1 MAARNRVLRCAAALL
16 VLWSAGWPVL
26 PAEAQETRVSAS
38 LQELVDRAEAG
49 QTVRIPAG
57 EYEGPVVV
65 DKPLRLLAEGD
76 VRLVHRGP
84 EPALRITADGVE
96 VRGLAVDDLE
106 RRDAGTILVEADN
119 VRLAELRIRTAS
131 RAVRLVGADGGEI
144 LDNAV
149 EWAGGNV
156 PVSRRGNGIDLY
168 ESHRNRIAGNT
179 VADMHDGIYLESGD
193 GNVVENN
200 RVDRSRYG
208 IHLMY
213 TGSTVVRG
221 NTGAQNITGIMAM
234 TSHGAEVTGNAFFKQ
249 HENVHSQG
257 ILLFDV
263 RDSLFAENTVEG
275 NRVGFY
281 VEESHGYRIAG
292 NEIRQNF
299 IGVQMI
305 SSTGNVLE
313 GNVFV
318 GNVADAE
325 AVESAGNEFR
335 ENYWDAFAGLD
346 ADGDGR
352 SDLPNPV
359 NPFFLKLTGAV
370 PAFQLFFR
378 SPGMAFLE
386 GLYASGREAWLE
398 DAAPLME
405 PPETA
410 GDGPDGRRPS
420 DAAAGA
426 VGLALLAAAILNI
439 WYWGL
444 RRS

>member
-1 MAARNRVLRCAAALL
+1 MAAQKRVLRGAAAMVLL
-16 VLWSAGWPVL
+16 LSAWPVL
-26 PAEAQETRVSAS
+26 PAKADAQAPAR
-38 LQELVDRAEAG
+38 LQDLIDRAEPG
-49 QTVRIPAG
+49 QTVRVPAG
-57 EYEGPVVV
+57 EYEGPAVI
-65 DKPLRLLAEGD
+65 DKPLRLMAEGD
-76 VRLVHRGP
+76 ARLVHRGP
-84 EPALRITADGVE
+84 QPALHITADGVE
-96 VRGLAVDDLE
+96 VRGLAVDDTE
-106 RRDAGTILVEADN
+106 RRDAGTVLVEADR
-119 VRLAELRIRTAS
+119 VRLADLAVRSAS
-131 RAVRLVGADGGEI
+131 RAVRLGGADNGEI
-144 LDNAV
+144 LDSTI
-149 EWAGGNV
+149 EWAGGDV

-168 ESHRNRIAGNT
+168 ESHRNRIAGN
-179 VADMHDGIYLESGD
+179 AISGMHDGIYIESGD
-193 GNVVENN
+193 GNMVENN

-213 TGSTVVRG
+213 TGGTVVRG

-234 TSHGAEVTGNAFFKQ
+234 TSHGLEVTGNTLIKQ

-263 RDSLFAENTVEG
+263 SDSLFAENTVEG

-281 VEESHGYRIAG
+281 VEESRGNRLAA
-292 NEIRQNF
+292 NEIRQNY

-305 SSTGNVLE
+305 SANGNLLE
-313 GNVFV
+313 RNVFA

-325 AVESAGNEFR
+325 AVNSGNNEVR
-335 ENYWDAFAGLD
+335 ENHWDAFLGLD

-352 SDLPNPV
+352 SDLPNPI
-359 NPFFLKLTGAV
+359 NPFFLKLTGSV

-378 SPGMAFLE
+378 SPGMVFLE
-386 GLYASGREAWLE
+386 GLYAAGRDGWLS

-410 GDGPDGRRPS
+410 GAGPDGRRPAN
-420 DAAAGA
+420 AAAGA
-426 VGLALLAAAILNI
+426 LGLALLAAAVINI

>member
-1 MAARNRVLRCAAALL
+1 MTARKRWLRGAAALL
-16 VLWSAGWPVL
+16 ALLAVCPVR
-26 PAEAQETRVSAS
+26 PAAAQDARESAS

-49 QTVRIPAG
+49 GTLWIPAG
-57 EYEGPVVV
+57 EYQGPVVV
-65 DKPLRLLAEGD
+65 DKPLRLLAKVG
-76 VRLVHRGP
+76 VRLVHGGP
-84 EPALRITADGVE
+84 EPALRITAEGVE
-96 VRGLAVDDLE
+96 IRGIVVEDTE

-119 VRLAELRIRTAS
+119 VRLAELTIRTAS

-144 LDNAV
+144 LGNAI

-168 ESHRNRIAGNT
+168 GSNRNRIAGNT
-179 VADMHDGIYLESGD
+179 VSGMHDGIYVENGD

-200 RVDRSRYG
+200 RIDRSRYG

-213 TGSTVVRG
+213 TGQTVVCG
-221 NTGAQNITGIMAM
+221 NTGTQNITGIMAM
-234 TSHGAEVTGNAFFKQ
+234 TSHGADVTGNAFTKQ

-263 RDSLFAENTVEG
+263 RDSLFADNTVEG

-281 VEESHGYRIAG
+281 VEESHGNRIAG
-292 NEIRQNF
+292 NAIRQNY
-299 IGVQMI
+299 IGVQI
-305 SSTGNVLE
+305 LSSTGNRIERNVFA
-313 GNVFV
+313 GNVT
-318 GNVADAE
+318 DAE
-325 AVESAGNEFR
+325 AVGSAGNEVR
-335 ENYWDAFAGLD
+335 ENHWDAFAGLD

-359 NPFFLKLTGAV
+359 NPFFLKLTEAV
-370 PAFQLFFR
+370 PAFQLFFG

-386 GLYASGREAWLE
+386 GLYASGREGWLE

-410 GDGPDGRRPS
+410 GDGPDGRRSS

-426 VGLALLAAAILNI
+426 LGLALLAAAILNI
-439 WYWGL
+439 YWGL

>member
-1 MAARNRVLRCAAALL
+1 MLRGALALLALLAAVWPVRPAAAQD
-16 VLWSAGWPVL
+16 AR
-26 PAEAQETRVSAS
+26 ASAS
-38 LQELVDRAEAG
+38 LQELIDRAEAG
-49 QTVRIPAG
+49 QTVRIPEG

-65 DKPLRLLAEGD
+65 DKPLRLLAEDG

-96 VRGLAVDDLE
+96 IRGLIVDDAE
-106 RRDAGTILVEADN
+106 RRDAGTILVEAN
-119 VRLAELRIRTAS
+119 SVRLAEFKIRTAS
-131 RAVRLVGADGGEI
+131 RAVRLIGADGGEI
-144 LDNAV
+144 VDNAI

-168 ESHRNRIAGNT
+168 KSNRNRIAGN
-179 VADMHDGIYLESGD
+179 VVSDMHDGIYVESGD

-213 TGSTVVRG
+213 TGQTVVRG

-234 TSHGAEVTGNAFFKQ
+234 TSHGAEVTGNAFIKQ

-263 RDSLFAENTVEG
+263 RDSLFADNTVEG

-281 VEESHGYRIAG
+281 VEESHGNRIAG
-292 NEIRQNF
+292 NQIRQNY
-299 IGVQMI
+299 IGVQI
-305 SSTGNVLE
+305 LSSTGNRIE
-313 GNVFV
+313 RNIFT

-325 AVESAGNEFR
+325 AVDSAGNEVR
-335 ENYWDAFAGLD
+335 ENHWDAFAGLD

-370 PAFQLFFR
+370 PAFQLFFG

-386 GLYASGREAWLE
+386 GLYASGREGWLQ
-398 DAAPLME
+398 DAAPLMK

-410 GDGPDGRRPS
+410 GESPDGRRAS

-426 VGLALLAAAILNI
+426 LGLALLAAAILNI

>member
-1 MAARNRVLRCAAALL
+1 MAARNRVLRGAAVMVLL
-16 VLWSAGWPVL
+16 LSAAWPFL
-26 PAEAQETRVSAS
+26 PAKADAQQPAR
-38 LQELVDRAEAG
+38 LQELIDRVEAG
-49 QTVRIPAG
+49 QTVRVPAG
-57 EYEGPVVV
+57 EYEGPAVI

-84 EPALRITADGVE
+84 QPALHITADDVE
-96 VRGLAVDDLE
+96 VRGLAVDDRE
-106 RRDAGTILVEADN
+106 RRDAGTVLVEADR
-119 VRLAELRIRTAS
+119 VRLADLAIRSAS
-131 RAVRLVGADGGEI
+131 RAVRLVGADDGEI
-144 LDNAV
+144 LDSAI

-156 PVSRRGNGIDLY
+156 PVSRRGNGIDLFA
-168 ESHRNRIAGNT
+168 SHRNRIAGNT
-179 VADMHDGIYLESGD
+179 IAGMHDGIYVESGD
-193 GNVVENN
+193 GNAVENN

-213 TGSTVVRG
+213 TGGTIVRG
-221 NTGAQNITGIMAM
+221 NAGAQNITGIMAM
-234 TSHGAEVTGNAFFKQ
+234 TSQDLEVTGNTLIKQ

-263 RDSLFAENTVEG
+263 SDSLFAENTVEG

-281 VEESHGYRIAG
+281 VEESRGNRIVA
-292 NEIRQNF
+292 NEIRQNY

-305 SSTGNVLE
+305 SANGNLLE
-313 GNVFV
+313 RNVFA

-325 AVESAGNEFR
+325 AVDSGGNEVR
-335 ENYWDAFAGLD
+335 ENHWDAFLGLD

-359 NPFFLKLTGAV
+359 NPFFLKLTESV

-378 SPGMAFLE
+378 SPGMVFLE
-386 GLYASGREAWLE
+386 GLYASGRDGWLL

-405 PPETA
+405 PPETD
-410 GDGPDGRRPS
+410 GDAPEARRPS

-426 VGLALLAAAILNI
+426 LGLALLAAAIINI

>member
-1 MAARNRVLRCAAALL
+1 MLRAAAALL
-16 VLWSAGWPVL
+16 AFAAAAWPL
-26 PAEAQETRVSAS
+26 PPAAAQDARTSAS
-38 LQELVDRAEAG
+38 LQELVDQAEAG

-57 EYEGPVVV
+57 EYAGPVVV
-65 DKPLRLLAEGD
+65 DKPLRLLAEDGA
-76 VRLVHRGP
+76 RLVHHGP

-96 VRGLAVDDLE
+96 VRGLIVEDAE

-119 VRLAELRIRTAS
+119 VRLAELTIRTAS
-131 RAVRLVGADGGEI
+131 RAVRMVGADGGEI
-144 LDNAV
+144 LDNAI

-168 ESHRNRIAGNT
+168 DSHRNRIAGNT
-179 VADMHDGIYLESGD
+179 VSDMHDGIYVEGGD
-193 GNVVENN
+193 GNVVEHN
-200 RVDRSRYG
+200 RVERSRYG

-213 TGSTVVRG
+213 TGQTVVRDNSG
-221 NTGAQNITGIMAM
+221 SQNITGIMAM
-234 TSHGAEVTGNAFFKQ
+234 TSHGAEVTGNVFVKQ

-263 RDSLFAENTVEG
+263 RDSLFADNIVEG

-281 VEESHGYRIAG
+281 VEESHGNRITG
-292 NEIRQNF
+292 NEIRQNY
-299 IGVQMI
+299 IGVQI
-305 SSTGNVLE
+305 LSSAGNLIE
-313 GNVFV
+313 RNVFA

-325 AVESAGNEFR
+325 AVDSAGNEVR

-370 PAFQLFFR
+370 PAFQLFFG

-410 GDGPDGRRPS
+410 GDDPDGRRPS

-426 VGLALLAAAILNI
+426 LGLTLLAAAVLNI